1 VILLEKSYPPG
12 DHILPDGSKIFPNIY
27 GNMKFKIEWLYQL
40 RNAKL
45 AVNNARSGPP
55 SGAKNL
61 CAVVALLAV
70 SGASVIKTTTQ
81 SLGSAAAALSFSS
94 IAGRHHCSRLPPLP
108 PQVTLPLP
116 LPAPATAAAAC
127 LHSRLLLPLTSVA
140 SRRQPPPSEVLTKM
154 ILMGHPVSSCHVPV
168 VRSCFIFFQTIL
180 SS

>member
-1 VILLEKSYPPG
+1 
-12 DHILPDGSKIFPNIY
+12 
-27 GNMKFKIEWLYQL
+27 
-40 RNAKL
+40 
-45 AVNNARSGPP
+45 
-55 SGAKNL
+55 
-61 CAVVALLAV
+61 
-70 SGASVIKTTTQ
+70 
-81 SLGSAAAALSFSS
+81 
-94 IAGRHHCSRLPPLP
+94 
-108 PQVTLPLP
+108 VTLPLP